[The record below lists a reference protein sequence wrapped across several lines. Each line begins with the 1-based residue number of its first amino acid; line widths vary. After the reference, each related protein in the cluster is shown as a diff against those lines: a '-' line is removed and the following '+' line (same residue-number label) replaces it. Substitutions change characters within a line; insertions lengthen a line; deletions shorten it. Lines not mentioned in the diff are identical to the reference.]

1 MSRARIILVDPGT
14 NEGRQFVRDWSLD
27 PGKVILDYVWAYRSL
42 EAGRAL
48 LENDNWGGL
57 GGLDGSPIDG
67 GDIED
72 EDKLEGPSTSRSNR
86 VTAAKAKKPLAQ
98 LRDSPQNG
106 VTSSASSSSLPTPR
120 PTPSLHTPISPQVSQ
135 LQTMHSV
142 TENSNRE
149 PHGHP
154 TPPPI
159 ATYNPPAAP
168 QYFPQQSPPP
178 HTQTH
183 QNVHNMLPN
192 PPMPPPNSIDLPP
205 ASQQFPN
212 ALQQYGPN
220 LMTISPEL
228 VQTFLLWQQ
237 QVSGFGGMNG
247 MNPMNMIAGP
257 QYPFNGPQ
265 SWPGIPQPAATMLP
279 PQAYPPSMNPTQQ
292 SFLPA
297 TAPEQQGRMTS
308 PPLAIKSEPISVLP
322 SITTK
327 LDRMSP
333 SPTISDEERSILTQT
348 AKRRSSDTKLL
359 SGRNPKRSKR
369 ESEARS
375 ASVSNIAEPSSSSSA
390 HKKRPSKHGPIELQF
405 ESPRRPDSSQR
416 PSTIGI
422 FTDPDGEPMPFFV
435 QVDMRNR
442 VAVTSMVKVRATYQ
456 LTSLIRALHSSI
468 DAEKRREDYCAHRGS
483 SIYHLDFP
491 VKVDKS
497 VAQGGEKAK
506 TACIAARLRKSMRSR
521 RHHS

>member
-27 PGKVILDYVWAYRSL
+27 PGKVILDYVWAYRSI

-168 QYFPQQSPPP
+168 QYLPQQSPPP

-212 ALQQYGPN
+212 ALQQYAPN

-308 PPLAIKSEPISVLP
+308 PPLAIKSEPISALP

-369 ESEARS
+369 ETEARS

-442 VAVTSMVKVRATYQ
+442 VAVTSMVKVRATYFSN
-456 LTSLIRALHSSI
+456 TSTTLIDRC
-468 DAEKRREDYCAHRGS
+468 RR
-483 SIYHLDFP
+483 
-491 VKVDKS
+491 
-497 VAQGGEKAK
+497 
-506 TACIAARLRKSMRSR
+506 TAGRLLRT
-521 RHHS
+521 